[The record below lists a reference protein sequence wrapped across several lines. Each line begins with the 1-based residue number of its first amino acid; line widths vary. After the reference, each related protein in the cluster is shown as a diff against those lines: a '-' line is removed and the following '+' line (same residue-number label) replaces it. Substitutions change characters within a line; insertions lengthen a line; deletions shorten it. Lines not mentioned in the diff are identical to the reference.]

1 MFDIFRELFFPAISP
16 LRKNKSVKTE
26 IKVGLRA
33 LFDAMEV
40 SVVKVEYN
48 LELDIVNFIEDII
61 KVIDELKEPNDLVKL
76 WHISFKMAENIYSI
90 IEDVIKA
97 EFEEDSSDEDY
108 IEVDEEDSFDA
119 SSSSESEI

>member
-1 MFDIFRELFFPAISP
+1 
-16 LRKNKSVKTE
+16 
-26 IKVGLRA
+26 
-33 LFDAMEV
+33 MEV
-40 SVVKVEYN
+40 SVVKVEDN

-61 KVIDELKEPNDLVKL
+61 KVIDKLKEPNDLVKL
-76 WHISFKMAENIYSI
+76 LHISFKMTENIYSI

>member
-1 MFDIFRELFFPAISP
+1 MQ
-16 LRKNKSVKTE
+16 
-26 IKVGLRA
+26 
-33 LFDAMEV
+33 ME
-40 SVVKVEYN
+40 SNEYLYQN
-48 LELDIVNFIEDII
+48 PSII
-61 KVIDELKEPNDLVKL
+61 YYVDVTDEVKEPNDLVKL